1 MIWRGAVFSGI
12 LHVGLL
18 VGVVGGLPILPSIF
32 DRSVETS
39 SNDLPILVE
48 LVSEAT
54 LREISDIAG
63 LQNAAPDAE
72 TAQPLPGRTIALLT
86 PEPATRVPSPNATQ
100 PTPVT
105 RKPRNP
111 DVPSTIA
118 PKRPPASTVV
128 VVTVPPDV
136 LPAALLPPPL
146 PPKKPE
152 ARNSPRNGPPPV
164 VKDASPPETKQA
176 TTADTVKE
184 RALKESA
191 GATESE

>member
-72 TAQPLPGRTIALLT
+72 TAQPLPGGDSFAYPRTGNPRSIAKCHT
-86 PEPATRVPSPNATQ
+86 ANASYAQTA
-100 PTPVT
+100 
-105 RKPRNP
+105 KP
-111 DVPSTIA
+111 
-118 PKRPPASTVV
+118 
-128 VVTVPPDV
+128 
-136 LPAALLPPPL
+136 
-146 PPKKPE
+146 
-152 ARNSPRNGPPPV
+152 
-164 VKDASPPETKQA
+164 
-176 TTADTVKE
+176 
-184 RALKESA
+184 
-191 GATESE
+191 

>member
-1 MIWRGAVFSGI
+1 MIWRGAAFSGI

-72 TAQPLPGRTIALLT
+72 TAQPLPGWTIALLT
-86 PEPATRVPSPNATQ
+86 PEPATRVPSPNAT
-100 PTPVT
+100 
-105 RKPRNP
+105 
-111 DVPSTIA
+111 
-118 PKRPPASTVV
+118 
-128 VVTVPPDV
+128 
-136 LPAALLPPPL
+136 
-146 PPKKPE
+146 
-152 ARNSPRNGPPPV
+152 
-164 VKDASPPETKQA
+164 
-176 TTADTVKE
+176 
-184 RALKESA
+184 
-191 GATESE
+191 